1 MENGFPKIM
10 MVDDDAEDRQ
20 IIKDTFEDLGYGAVI
35 HFEENG
41 EEAVKYLQQCVLL
54 HTLPSLIILD
64 LNMPKMNGTQT
75 LRFLKRDGTFAGI
88 PVIIFSTSL
97 NPIERDECLALGAH
111 SYVIKPISYTQTV
124 EVVKHFYNLC
134 NELSK
139 AGSSSHG

>member
-1 MENGFPKIM
+1 MEKGFPKIM

-41 EEAVKYLQQCVLL
+41 EEAVKYLQQCTPL
-54 HTLPSLIILD
+54 LPSLIILD

-75 LRFLKRDGTFAGI
+75 LRFLKGNGTFADI

-124 EVVKHFYNLC
+124 DVVKHFYNLC

-139 AGSSSHG
+139 AGSSSQD